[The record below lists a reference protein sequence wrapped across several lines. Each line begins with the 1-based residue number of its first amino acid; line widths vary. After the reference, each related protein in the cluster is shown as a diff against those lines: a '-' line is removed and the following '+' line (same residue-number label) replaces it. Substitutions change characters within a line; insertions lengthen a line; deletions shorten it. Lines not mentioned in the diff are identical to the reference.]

1 MHCGEFTGAR
11 RWRGPAVQGHRGE
24 HDLPGSLG
32 APGWVADMQGR
43 GGWVEGW
50 QIIGF
55 GFRAPPT
62 RPARMRA
69 CPCARPPGRPFAP
82 SPACPPAYS
91 PSTMRTKIERH
102 HRANLPSLARACS
115 SAPRTTGPRHGP
127 TLCVPTQI
135 HPCTCSPACPSSLSG
150 SARPS
155 GNEAM
160 LSKTMNVRRRLV
172 KPTRSRQNFAL
183 FAGCATPLSS
193 LRPSFRKPV
202 GQIQSVRLSSPDR

>member
-1 MHCGEFTGAR
+1 
-11 RWRGPAVQGHRGE
+11 
-24 HDLPGSLG
+24 
-32 APGWVADMQGR
+32 
-43 GGWVEGW
+43 
-50 QIIGF
+50 
-55 GFRAPPT
+55 
-62 RPARMRA
+62 MRA
-69 CPCARPPGRPFAP
+69 CPCARPPDRPFTP
-82 SPACPPAYS
+82 SLACPPAYS

-202 GQIQSVRLSSPDR
+202 GQSVRQHVIHPVGQKNPLHTRKHVLGVAGTHGAEEPLSLKE